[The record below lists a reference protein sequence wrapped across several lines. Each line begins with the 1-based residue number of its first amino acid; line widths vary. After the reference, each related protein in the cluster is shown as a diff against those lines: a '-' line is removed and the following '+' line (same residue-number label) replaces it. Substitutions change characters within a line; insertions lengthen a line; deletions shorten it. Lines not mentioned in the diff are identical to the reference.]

1 MATWEVAICKVAT
14 KEVATWEVAT
24 WEVALRK
31 LQLEKLPFGKLSLG
45 KLPLEKTFGRVPVT
59 VSPFINEVN
68 SDNFYKLYL
77 RQKSVFV
84 KRKTKSI

>member
-1 MATWEVAICKVAT
+1 MATWEVAICK
-14 KEVATWEVAT
+14 VATWEVAT

-77 RQKSVFV
+77 RQKSVFA
-84 KRKTKSI
+84 